1 MTDLPAKAGRLVA
14 FPSGFSAPAL
24 GQGCWNIGD
33 SAARRSSEIATLQRG
48 IDLGMT
54 LIDTAE
60 MYGEGASE
68 RLVAEAIR
76 GRRERVLLV
85 TKVYPHNAGSAALR
99 AACER
104 SLSRLGVTTI
114 DLYLLHWR
122 GNVPLAET
130 VEGFERLKTEGKIR
144 AWGVSNFDVGDLEE
158 LLEAG
163 GTACAT
169 NQVLYNIGRRGP
181 EFDLLPWMKRHGM
194 PAMAYS
200 PIEQGR
206 LPRGGALQA
215 VADRHGATP
224 AQVALAFAIRSGGVI
239 AIPKASSLAHVEENA
254 AAGALALT
262 DEDLGVLDRAF
273 PPPRRKTPLA
283 ML

>member
-1 MTDLPAKAGRLVA
+1 VTGPTASAGRAVA
-14 FPSGFSAPAL
+14 FPSGITAPAL

-33 SAARRSSEIATLQRG
+33 SAARRAAEVATLQHG

-76 GRRERVLLV
+76 GRREKVLLV
-85 TKVYPHNAGSAALR
+85 TKVYPHNAGRSALR

-104 SLSRLGVTTI
+104 SLARLGTEAI

-130 VEGFERLKTEGKIR
+130 VETFERLKAEGKIK
-144 AWGVSNFDVGDLEE
+144 AWGVSNFDVGDMEE

-169 NQVLYNIGRRGP
+169 NQILYNLSRRGP
-181 EFDLLPWMKRHGM
+181 EFDLLPWMERQGM
-194 PAMAYS
+194 PLMAYS

-215 VADRHGATP
+215 VAERHGATP
-224 AQVALAFAIRSGGVI
+224 AQVALAFAIRSGRVI
-239 AIPKASSLAHVEENA
+239 AIPKASSIAHVEENA
-254 AAGALALT
+254 AAGALVLSH
-262 DEDLGVLDRAF
+262 DDLAALDRAF
-273 PPPRRKTPLA
+273 PPPRHKMPLA